1 MIGINDILF
10 LEKVYNRRGKIMITV
25 GVLCIVVAAISALK
39 ARESAENA
47 WQKYLA
53 IIFLVLGIILLG
65 VGFFHH

>member
-1 MIGINDILF
+1 
-10 LEKVYNRRGKIMITV
+10 MITV

>member
-1 MIGINDILF
+1 
-10 LEKVYNRRGKIMITV
+10 MITV
-25 GVLCIVVAAISALK
+25 GVLCIIVAAISALK

-65 VGFFHH
+65 VGIFHH